1 MAAGTG
7 IPGGRPSVDH
17 DWVVRTP
24 DLEAAGIEHL
34 TLKRSTSS
42 RLAGVALKDATS

>member
-34 TLKRSTSS
+34 TLKAVDEFS
-42 RLAGVALKDATS
+42 AGRCCLKDATS